1 MRNPPPVG
9 KTTYLRDDAV
19 RGFAVRIHPSGRAN
33 YYLLFRDGQRKA
45 FWPVDTFKTREGWL
59 LEPGD
64 LLKKQ
69 LPLAR
74 EYAARELHP
83 YRAFLSNE
91 YEPKA
96 PKSVSTPN
104 VSPGKFAIDRVFAEF
119 TKWYLKEK
127 KKADSHYI
135 HDCETRFKRMCAPSG
150 RARIFGTSPS
160 QMLLRWAGQ

>member
-1 MRNPPPVG
+1 MPTTKRVRLTPALIERAMRKPPPVG

-45 FWPVDTFKTREGWL
+45 FWPVELGA
-59 LEPGD
+59 

-74 EYAARELHP
+74 DYAARELHP
-83 YRAFLSNE
+83 YRAFLS
-91 YEPKA
+91 EPKE
-96 PKSVSTPN
+96 PKSVSTPIKEN
-104 VSPGKFAIDRVFAEF
+104 PSKFAIDRVFTEF

-127 KKADSHYI
+127 KKVI
-135 HDCETRFKRMCAPSG
+135 GPRLVVRFEC
-150 RARIFGTSPS
+150 
-160 QMLLRWAGQ
+160 